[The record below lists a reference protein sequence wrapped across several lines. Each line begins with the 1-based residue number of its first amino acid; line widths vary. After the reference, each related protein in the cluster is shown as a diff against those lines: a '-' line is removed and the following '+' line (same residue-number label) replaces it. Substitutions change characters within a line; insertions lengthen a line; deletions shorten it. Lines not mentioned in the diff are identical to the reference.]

1 MKAEGCCIANPESKL
16 KSCPCPDL
24 SEAPDCED
32 ITVAFILVAGWR
44 EETSPQSRLQF
55 RQSLDTSTD
64 NDHVGLRR
72 AAGGLYARGRTKT
85 TSWLRKVVAG
95 SDSVIDAKGFSKMEI
110 CGEGATGAIITGA
123 DKVGTVEISSADIT
137 GNCCARDRVT
147 VGSDG
152 LPLSALCQW
161 HPVRAWPEHL

>member
-1 MKAEGCCIANPESKL
+1 MKAEGCCRANPESKL
-16 KSCPCPDL
+16 KSCPCPG
-24 SEAPDCED
+24 P
-32 ITVAFILVAGWR
+32 FRG
-44 EETSPQSRLQF
+44 SRLRGYNCSFYPCSWVERGDEPTKQ
-55 RQSLDTSTD
+55 TSIWTR
-64 NDHVGLRR
+64 VPITIMSASGGPQ
-72 AAGGLYARGRTKT
+72 AGGLYARGRTKT